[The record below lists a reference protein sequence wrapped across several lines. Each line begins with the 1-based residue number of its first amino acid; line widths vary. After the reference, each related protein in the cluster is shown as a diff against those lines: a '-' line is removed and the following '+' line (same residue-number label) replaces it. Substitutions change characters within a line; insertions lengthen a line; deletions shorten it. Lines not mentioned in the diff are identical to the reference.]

1 MASEKP
7 VLMRTNGGGTFRGV
21 CVCLCVYTHIFM
33 HMHAEIALSYSKA
46 SVGTQFTLYLPWLQ
60 RKGSFRATGSVA

>member
-7 VLMRTNGGGTFRGV
+7 VLTRANGGGHISG

-33 HMHAEIALSYSKA
+33 HMHAEISLSYSKA

-60 RKGSFRATGSVA
+60 HKGSFRATGSVA